1 MEEKNNTPKVTPPK
15 VTPPHIPSH
24 FENGGSFRGTAT
36 PKPMTQ
42 FDKTQTEN
50 KTVVG
55 QEKIIKDSTL
65 PRNKKKRIITAII
78 ATFLVMVIL
87 VVVLLVVLPQ
97 PVRPSDINIEF
108 NASASISPSVTFPD
122 QPDTPTENIK
132 FMPGDSMNCSY
143 KISSKLSED
152 SPTSENMSVFV
163 RFRLYAICESNYY
176 SNVFSFSF
184 FNPNDWYRGA
194 DNYWYYR
201 QRLNPNEEIN
211 VTKTL
216 ILRQSVGN
224 EFSGK
229 TVKIV
234 FSTEAVQ
241 GEYQAI
247 LEMWPTAPSEWSKI
261 FK

>member
-1 MEEKNNTPKVTPPK
+1 MEEKNNPPK

-24 FENGGSFRGTAT
+24 FENGGSFRGSVA

-42 FDKTQTEN
+42 FDKTQTTKN

-65 PRNKKKRIITAII
+65 PRSKKKRILTAII
-78 ATFLVMVIL
+78 ATFVVMVIL

-247 LEMWPTAPSEWSKI
+247 LEMWPTAPSEWSVN

>member
-1 MEEKNNTPKVTPPK
+1 MEEKNNPPK

-24 FENGGSFRGTAT
+24 FENGGSFRGSVA

-42 FDKTQTEN
+42 FDKTQTTKN

-65 PRNKKKRIITAII
+65 PRSKKKRILTAII
-78 ATFLVMVIL
+78 ATFVVMVIL

-163 RFRLYAICESNYY
+163 RFRLYAICETNYY

-247 LEMWPTAPSEWSKI
+247 LEMWPTAPSEWSVN